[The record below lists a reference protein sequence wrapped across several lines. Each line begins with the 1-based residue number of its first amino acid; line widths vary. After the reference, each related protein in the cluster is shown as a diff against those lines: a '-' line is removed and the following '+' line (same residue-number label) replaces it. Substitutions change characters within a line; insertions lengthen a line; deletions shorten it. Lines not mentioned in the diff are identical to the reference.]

1 MVNLKAFAMLVIVV
15 MAVFIAA
22 LSSLAADN
30 QEPQRASSGV
40 AELPSYREDIGG
52 GSLASQ
58 PANDHLPLMIRWSN
72 WLPEFGPSYVYARER
87 DLSGMLALN
96 APVKK
101 MLMVASYA
109 EVQRAVER
117 ADELKA
123 AGISTIGF
131 NSENGS
137 GMTPANEMQTLD
149 SPDPEVNV
157 VARAAKLATENGFE
171 VIWGPVRNTVDSLS
185 DGAIRAMISAGVSGL
200 AMQEQKFIETQSA
213 DSRLTA
219 VMRSR
224 ERYLRLA
231 GEAGVDDFTFHVQI
245 MQQRCPNM
253 ANCVTFVE
261 GLEAIPVDSI
271 AIWSNGPIPVDFV
284 NAIRMEQRQ
293 QRNQ

>member
-1 MVNLKAFAMLVIVV
+1 MVNFKAFAMLIIVV
-15 MAVFIAA
+15 TGIFIVA

-30 QEPQRASSGV
+30 QEPQLSSSS
-40 AELPSYREDIGG
+40 AAPLPSFREDFGG
-52 GSLASQ
+52 EPFASQ
-58 PANDHLPLMIRWSN
+58 LEADHLPLMIRWSN
-72 WLPEFGPSYVYARER
+72 WRPEFGPSYVYARER
-87 DLSGMLALN
+87 DLSGMLALD
-96 APVKK
+96 APVEK
-101 MLMVASYA
+101 MLMVTSYA

-117 ADELKA
+117 AGELQA
-123 AGISTIGF
+123 AGITTVGF

-137 GMTPANEMQTLD
+137 GMTPGNEMQTLN

-171 VIWGPVRNTVDSLS
+171 VMWGPVRNTVDSLS
-185 DGAIRAMISAGVSGL
+185 DGAIRTMISAGVSGL
-200 AMQEQKFIETQSA
+200 AIQEQKFIETQPA
-213 DSRLTA
+213 DSRLSA

-231 GEAGVDDFTFHVQI
+231 REAGVDDFTFHVQI

-284 NAIRMEQRQ
+284 NAIRME
-293 QRNQ
+293 

>member
-1 MVNLKAFAMLVIVV
+1 MVNFKAFAMLVIV
-15 MAVFIAA
+15 ATGVFIVT

-30 QEPQRASSGV
+30 QEPQLSSVDV
-40 AELPSYREDIGG
+40 APLPSYREDIGG
-52 GSLASQ
+52 EPLVSQ
-58 PANDHLPLMIRWSN
+58 LEADHLPLMIRWSN
-72 WLPEFGPSYVYARER
+72 WRPEFGPSYVYARER

-96 APVKK
+96 APVEK

-123 AGISTIGF
+123 AGISIIGF
-131 NSENGS
+131 NSENGA
-137 GMTPANEMQTLD
+137 GMTPSNEMQTLN
-149 SPDPEVNV
+149 SSDPEVNV
-157 VARAAKLATENGFE
+157 VARAAKLAAENGFE
-171 VIWGPVRNTVDSLS
+171 VMWGPVRNTVDSLS
-185 DGAIRAMISAGVSGL
+185 DGAIRTMISAGVSGL
-200 AMQEQKFIETQSA
+200 AIQEQKFIETQPA
-213 DSRLTA
+213 DSRLSA

-231 GEAGVDDFTFHVQI
+231 REAGVDDFTFHVQI

-284 NAIRMEQRQ
+284 NAIRME
-293 QRNQ
+293 